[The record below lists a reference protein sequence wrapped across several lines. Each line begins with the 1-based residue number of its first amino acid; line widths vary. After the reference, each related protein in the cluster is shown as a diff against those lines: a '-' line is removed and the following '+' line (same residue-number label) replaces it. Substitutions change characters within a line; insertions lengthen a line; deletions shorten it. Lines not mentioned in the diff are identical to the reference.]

1 MSENMEAKDISVD
14 KMSPLTKIVGVF
26 TNPGAVFENLRMHP
40 DWLIPVLISLL
51 ITLAFSFLTQDIML
65 EFQKEAIYENTLI
78 PEEYKDTAIEQM
90 ENKTPMRRNLESF
103 GGSIVQIILVYLIG
117 AAAFMMFGNF
127 ILGGKA
133 SYKQVFSMFSWAGLI
148 GCLEL
153 LVKLPMMLAKG
164 SVHVY
169 TSLAVLMDLADKK
182 TVLFQIMNAF
192 DLFTIWKIIV
202 WGLGMSAIY
211 KFSKAKGY
219 TASITLFVIFL
230 AISIGLS
237 QIF

>member
-1 MSENMEAKDISVD
+1 MEAKDISVD

-117 AAAFMMFGNF
+117 AAAFMVFGNF

-202 WGLGMSAIY
+202 WGLGMSVIY